1 MNSCIN
7 YFCLKPEGQVDIYV
21 KEEGT
26 FGFFAVLP
34 RFNLI
39 QRQLLIVSVFCIFS
53 HVLTL
58 SISVIIEQYCFC
70 ISERLD
76 RPDASNLI
84 RHLINSALSSALQ
97 LVRVSDCSVVD
108 SSLAAAAKKAH
119 LYLKTTNCT
128 YDFVKFWCHP
138 NNKLLQH
145 CTIYGKLGSR
155 IAQK

>member
-1 MNSCIN
+1 MNSSIN
-7 YFCLKPEGQVDIYV
+7 YFCFKPEGQVDMEV
-21 KEEGT
+21 GT

-39 QRQLLIVSVFCIFS
+39 QGQLLIASIFCIFF
-53 HVLTL
+53 HVLTF
-58 SISVIIEQYCFC
+58 SISVIIEQYCFR

-108 SSLAAAAKKAH
+108 SSLAAAAKR
-119 LYLKTTNCT
+119 L
-128 YDFVKFWCHP
+128 
-138 NNKLLQH
+138 
-145 CTIYGKLGSR
+145 IYT
-155 IAQK
+155 

>member
-1 MNSCIN
+1 MNSCIY
-7 YFCLKPEGQVDIYV
+7 YFCLKPDGQVDIYV

-26 FGFFAVLP
+26 FGFFAVRP

-39 QRQLLIVSVFCIFS
+39 QRQLLLIASVFCIFS

-58 SISVIIEQYCFC
+58 SISVMIEQYCFR

-119 LYLKTTNCT
+119 LYLKTTNRT
-128 YDFVKFWCHP
+128 YDFVKFWFHAT
-138 NNKLLQH
+138 K
-145 CTIYGKLGSR
+145 TINSFSTVLSTESLD
-155 IAQK
+155 QE